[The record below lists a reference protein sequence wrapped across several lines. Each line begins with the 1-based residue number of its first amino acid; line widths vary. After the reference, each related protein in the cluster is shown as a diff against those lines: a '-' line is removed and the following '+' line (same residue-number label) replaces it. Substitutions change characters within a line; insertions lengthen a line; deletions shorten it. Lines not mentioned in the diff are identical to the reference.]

1 MFFGICVVLGAGGHE
16 NDRLGPNSYY
26 AEESGCFSCG
36 WGEDVEWKGLGSAK
50 V

>member
-1 MFFGICVVLGAGGHE
+1 MLGAGGHE